1 MMMSPEWCGTQGGK
15 SIHTIKMMIE
25 DVDLHLEIEK
35 VNRLAII
42 IIIKNKEITVEVVAE
57 IVIIDLLDIDQEIDQ
72 EKEDN
77 LL

>member
-1 MMMSPEWCGTQGGK
+1 
-15 SIHTIKMMIE
+15 MIE
-25 DVDLHLEIEK
+25 DVDRHLEIEK

>member
-1 MMMSPEWCGTQGGK
+1 
-15 SIHTIKMMIE
+15 MMIE
-25 DVDLHLEIEK
+25 DVDRHLEIEK

>member
-1 MMMSPEWCGTQGGK
+1 
-15 SIHTIKMMIE
+15 MIE

>member
-1 MMMSPEWCGTQGGK
+1 
-15 SIHTIKMMIE
+15 MIE

-57 IVIIDLLDIDQEIDQ
+57 IVIIDLLDIDQEIYQ